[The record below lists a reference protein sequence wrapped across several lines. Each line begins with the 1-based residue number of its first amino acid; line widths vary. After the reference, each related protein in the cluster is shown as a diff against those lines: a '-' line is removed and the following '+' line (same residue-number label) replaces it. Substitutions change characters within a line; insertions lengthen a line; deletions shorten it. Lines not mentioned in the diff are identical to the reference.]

1 MEGDIQFP
9 MYKGLQQ
16 PLEIFGLQGRY
27 IIWAAITVGT
37 ALLGCFLFYILINFL
52 VALIWIVISISFGAG
67 LILFKQRKGLH
78 SKKEHK
84 GIFVFVRSADL

>member
-1 MEGDIQFP
+1 MKEDTQFP

-37 ALLGCFLFYILINFL
+37 ALLGCFIFYIVTNFF
-52 VALIWIVISISFGAG
+52 VALIWLVVSVSSGAG
-67 LILFKQRKGLH
+67 LIIFKQQKGLH

-84 GIFVFVRSADL
+84 GVYNFVRSTDL